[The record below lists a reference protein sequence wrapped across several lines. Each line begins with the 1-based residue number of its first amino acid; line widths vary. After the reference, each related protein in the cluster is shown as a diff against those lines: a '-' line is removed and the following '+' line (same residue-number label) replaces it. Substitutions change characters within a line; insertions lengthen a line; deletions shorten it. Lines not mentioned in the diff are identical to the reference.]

1 VDLSV
6 FSALESEVRSYI
18 RSFPVVFDTARGSKI
33 WDEEGREY
41 IDFFCGAGTVNYGHN
56 NPAFKQ
62 PIIDFLTAD
71 KLQHALDM
79 ATGAKKR
86 FIETFRDVILA
97 PRGLDYK
104 LQFTGPTGAN
114 AVEAALKIARQVT
127 GRSTILTFTHAF
139 HGVSLGALAVTGNDK
154 FRAAAGIDLP
164 GAVFHPY
171 DGFHGP
177 EVDTVAMLR
186 ALLDDSGSGL
196 ELPAAVIVETVQGE
210 GGVNVASYAWLQA
223 LEALCRE
230 KGMLLIVDDIQI
242 GVGRSGDFFSFE
254 AAGISPDVV
263 TLSKSLSGYGFP
275 MSLVLLKPE
284 LDVWKPGAHS
294 GTFRGNNVAFV
305 GATAALETYWAD
317 TAFPAS
323 VAHRAEL
330 LRNGLEAVAARYP
343 GEFTVRGRGLL
354 QGLVG
359 ADSSLAGAISR
370 EAFGRG
376 LIIETSGPF
385 NEVLKVMPT
394 IVGDDETLLAG
405 IDIISA
411 ATDAVMAAR

>member
-1 VDLSV
+1 MDLSV

-33 WDEEGREY
+33 WDEDGTEY
-41 IDFFCGAGTVNYGHN
+41 IDFFCGAGTLNYGHN

-86 FIETFRDVILA
+86 FIEAFRDVVLV

-127 GRSTILTFTHAF
+127 GRRNILTFTHAF

-154 FRAAAGIDLP
+154 FRAAAGIELP

-171 DGFHGP
+171 DGFYGP
-177 EVDTVAMLR
+177 EVDTVASLR
-186 ALLDDSGSGL
+186 ELLDDPGSGV

-210 GGVNVASYAWLQA
+210 GGVNVASPEWLQS
-223 LEALCRE
+223 LERLCRD

-254 AAGISPDVV
+254 AAGITPDIV

-275 MSLVLLKPE
+275 LSLVLLKPE
-284 LDVWKPGAHS
+284 LDIWKPGAHS
-294 GTFRGNNVAFV
+294 GTFRGNNIAFV

-317 TAFPAS
+317 PEFAAS
-323 VAHRAEL
+323 VKRRGEKLRA
-330 LRNGLEAVAARYP
+330 GLDAIADRYP
-343 GEFTVRGRGLL
+343 GAFTTRGRGLL

-359 ADSSLAGAISR
+359 EDRAVASAISR
-370 EAFGRG
+370 EAFSRG

-394 IVGDDETLLAG
+394 IVGDDETLEAG
-405 IDIISA
+405 IRIISDA
-411 ATDAVMAAR
+411 VDAVMAAG